1 MACVQI
7 PDLPL
12 QQFGKEKVQKWLQER
27 VPLSGSMELDL
38 RCNLRCL
45 HCYRDGDWPSDI
57 LNTDE
62 VNGVLDQ
69 VAAAGTIWMLFTG
82 GEIFLRKDFFEI
94 YDHARRLGLIVT
106 LFTNGTT
113 VTECI
118 ADRLAKD
125 VPYSIEVTLYG
136 RTRET
141 YEKVTG
147 VPGSHEKCYRGVELM
162 LDRGL
167 PVKLK
172 TIVMRTNQH
181 ELVDMAS
188 YAKGHGLEF
197 KYDTMINPNF
207 DGSLMP
213 CNVRLSPEES
223 VVVDFALPERMEE
236 YREYF
241 EARKHIT
248 SSRVFSCGA
257 GSRTFHIDPY
267 GNMKMCILLRDP
279 EYNLREMTFQ
289 EIWNEQFPLTYSKM
303 RSAGHQCNSCNLFS
317 LCDKCPAWSLM
328 EKGSLEARVEYTCEV
343 GHRRARALGY
353 YDGPV
358 DQSTRQDSPSEL
370 SPPSEEVLLPILQ
383 TAGGCCS

>member
-1 MACVQI
+1 MEFFRTALASSIWPASLSVT
-7 PDLPL
+7 PYSYTN
-12 QQFGKEKVQKWLQER
+12 
-27 VPLSGSMELDL
+27 SGSNSLAVA
-38 RCNLRCL
+38 R
-45 HCYRDGDWPSDI
+45 Y
-57 LNTDE
+57 
-62 VNGVLDQ
+62 DQ

-113 VTECI
+113 VTERI
-118 ADRLAKD
+118 AERLAAD

-147 VPGSHEKCYRGVELM
+147 VRGSHEKCYRGVELM
-162 LDRGL
+162 LERGL

-248 SSRVFSCGA
+248 SSGCSRAGRGA
-257 GSRTFHIDPY
+257 VPFTSIP
-267 GNMKMCILLRDP
+267 
-279 EYNLREMTFQ
+279 
-289 EIWNEQFPLTYSKM
+289 
-303 RSAGHQCNSCNLFS
+303 
-317 LCDKCPAWSLM
+317 
-328 EKGSLEARVEYTCEV
+328 
-343 GHRRARALGY
+343 
-353 YDGPV
+353 
-358 DQSTRQDSPSEL
+358 
-370 SPPSEEVLLPILQ
+370 
-383 TAGGCCS
+383 TAT

>member
-113 VTECI
+113 VTERI

-223 VVVDFALPERMEE
+223 VVVDFALPE
-236 YREYF
+236 
-241 EARKHIT
+241 
-248 SSRVFSCGA
+248 
-257 GSRTFHIDPY
+257 
-267 GNMKMCILLRDP
+267 
-279 EYNLREMTFQ
+279 YNLREMTFQ

-303 RSAGHQCNSCNLFS
+303 RSADHQCNSCNLFS

>member
-1 MACVQI
+1 
-7 PDLPL
+7 
-12 QQFGKEKVQKWLQER
+12 
-27 VPLSGSMELDL
+27 MELDL

-45 HCYRDGDWPSDI
+45 HCYRDGDWPSDV
-57 LNTDE
+57 LSTEE
-62 VNGVLDQ
+62 VKSVLDQ

-94 YDHARRLGLIVT
+94 YDHARALGLIVT

-113 VTECI
+113 VTEAI
-118 ADRLAKD
+118 AERLARD

-147 VPGSHEKCYRGVELM
+147 VPGSHEKCYRGVERM
-162 LDRGL
+162 LARGL

-181 ELVDMAS
+181 EVVDMAS

-213 CNVRLSPEES
+213 CNVRLNPEES
-223 VVVDFALPERMEE
+223 VAVDFALDERLDE

-279 EYNLREMTFQ
+279 EYNLREMSFQ
-289 EIWNEQFPLTYSKM
+289 EVWNEQFPLTYSRM
-303 RSAGHQCNSCNLFS
+303 RGADHQCNSCNLFS

-343 GHRRARALGY
+343 GHRRAKALGY

-358 DQSTRQDSPSEL
+358 DQLTRIDTPSREI
-370 SPPSEEVLLPILQ
+370 LLPILK